1 MDINIIGIVDKPK
14 SEEMAYA
21 ATNARID
28 NIIAHNNDTEG
39 NTELLDIRTGA
50 DGTVYASAG
59 TAVRTQV
66 NALYEE
72 IERYKNG
79 EKNAVLTAGAYT
91 IEKTAFE
98 NLLYIK
104 AYGIDLSGYY
114 ISTIVNTQ
122 ETPYRIILKKDN
134 DSAHNIFINNTDGTD
149 NYCCYKAEN
158 KFIVVGYRWSAHN
171 SDVNLDYNHSHIKIL
186 DTVHST
192 DSIISYLDN
201 KVSDAENSIISMDS
215 EIRDLRDAMFEDA
228 ITDTGIVTSVIEQ
241 SYLAGSPTY
250 IQPISN
256 PVFKCTVYQV
266 RAGSTYRFIANNY
279 SLGGSFPSVVFTTT
293 EINAA
298 GTLLANSD
306 VLYSA
311 DTSARNVDFI
321 YNCTQNGYIV
331 IAWMSNKTEIKMFE
345 TEKVRVVDELNE
357 RVQFIESKTNDLNNK
372 TIAVL
377 GDSIMM
383 LQRTNYSG
391 TNTVSYLG
399 SDGITY
405 TFDQLTNINGKL
417 YVTADNSIL
426 CTVVNSN
433 QNKLDNQ
440 NWDALKAKT
449 GAADIINCG
458 LGGAT
463 VKERQIITEYPYPD
477 GDGKTGSLSNEVKML
492 KRLVQNGRSA
502 PDCIVIWL
510 GTNDSTGTLNTG
522 NYDEIMAL
530 DYNTLADDTLGRSYR
545 QTFYGGLRYS
555 LETLCR
561 EYPFATIFVFTPIQ
575 TNPSNTRT
583 YENLSSTGEALMK
596 MANRYSCICVNALT
610 EIGIVDLLEASDGSG
625 NFLADGLHPNADGK
639 KVFASFTAK
648 KLNTLYF
655 SKR

>member
-1 MDINIIGIVDKPK
+1 MEIIGVVTPPR
-14 SEEMAYA
+14 SETAAYA
-21 ATNARID
+21 ATNSRID
-28 NIIAHNNDTEG
+28 NIIANRSSTDG
-39 NTELLDIRTGA
+39 NSELVDIRIGA
-50 DGTVYASAG
+50 DGTRYTSAAE
-59 TAVRTQV
+59 AVRTQV

-79 EKNAVLTAGAYT
+79 EKNAVLTSGAT
-91 IEKTAFE
+91 VDEKAAFD

-134 DSAHNIFINNTDGTD
+134 DSAHNIFINNTDGTE
-149 NYCCYKAEN
+149 NFCCYKAEN

-171 SDVNLDYNHSHIKIL
+171 SDVNLNYNNSHIKIL

-201 KVSDAENSIISMDS
+201 KVSDAESSIISMDS
-215 EIRDLRDAMFEDA
+215 EIRDLNDAMFEDA

-241 SYLAGSPTY
+241 SYLAGNPPSTY

-266 RAGSTYRFIANNY
+266 IAGSAYRFIANNY

-331 IAWMSNKTEIKMFE
+331 IAWMSNKTELKMYE
-345 TEKVRVVDELNE
+345 TEKVRIVDELND
-357 RVQFIESKTNDLNNK
+357 RVQFIESKTNDLSNK

-417 YVTADNSIL
+417 YVTADNSIS

-463 VKERQIITEYPYPD
+463 VKEKQIITEYPYPD
-477 GDGKTGSLSNEVKML
+477 DDGKTGSLSNEVKML

-502 PDCIVIWL
+502 PDCIMIWI

-545 QTFYGGLRYS
+545 RTFYGGLRYS

-625 NFLADGLHPNADGK
+625 PFLADGLHPNANGK
-639 KVFASFTAK
+639 KLFANFTAK

-655 SKR
+655 SKK

>member
-311 DTSARNVDFI
+311 DTSAR
-321 YNCTQNGYIV
+321 
-331 IAWMSNKTEIKMFE
+331 KP
-345 TEKVRVVDELNE
+345 
-357 RVQFIESKTNDLNNK
+357 
-372 TIAVL
+372 
-377 GDSIMM
+377 
-383 LQRTNYSG
+383 
-391 TNTVSYLG
+391 
-399 SDGITY
+399 
-405 TFDQLTNINGKL
+405 
-417 YVTADNSIL
+417 L
-426 CTVVNSN
+426 CT
-433 QNKLDNQ
+433 
-440 NWDALKAKT
+440 
-449 GAADIINCG
+449 
-458 LGGAT
+458 
-463 VKERQIITEYPYPD
+463 R
-477 GDGKTGSLSNEVKML
+477 
-492 KRLVQNGRSA
+492 
-502 PDCIVIWL
+502 
-510 GTNDSTGTLNTG
+510 
-522 NYDEIMAL
+522 
-530 DYNTLADDTLGRSYR
+530 
-545 QTFYGGLRYS
+545 
-555 LETLCR
+555 
-561 EYPFATIFVFTPIQ
+561 
-575 TNPSNTRT
+575 
-583 YENLSSTGEALMK
+583 SSTSTPPTPFVK
-596 MANRYSCICVNALT
+596 T
-610 EIGIVDLLEASDGSG
+610 
-625 NFLADGLHPNADGK
+625 
-639 KVFASFTAK
+639 
-648 KLNTLYF
+648 
-655 SKR
+655 